1 MKLHLI
7 RPIISSGLVI
17 ISISS
22 VVAQVDYADKV
33 SSLKNEFPKED
44 VIAYQH
50 KQVINFL
57 LNKDPAPGE
66 AKVKAIVTTEVTLV
80 PVKDYV
86 KFEDGLFYNQQI
98 SVDNVK
104 AIDSKGKEIF
114 IQRQCG
120 SYSRDDIFF
129 DDTKLCVVKFPLE
142 EKGKGCSYSYK
153 ETYNDVKYVTS
164 FYFNNSIPAV
174 EEIIEFDIPTWIE
187 IDLREFNFQQAGIEK
202 TTSKENDIT
211 KIIFRVKNAS
221 AYEDEDHSP
230 NHGLFPINK

>member
-1 MKLHLI
+1 M
-7 RPIISSGLVI
+7 
-17 ISISS
+17 
-22 VVAQVDYADKV
+22 DYADKV

-57 LNKDPAPGE
+57 LNKDATPGD
-66 AKVKAIVTTEVTLV
+66 AKVKAVVTTEVTLV

-86 KFEDGLFYNQQI
+86 KYEDGLFYNQQI

-104 AIDSKGKEIF
+104 AVDSKGKEIL

-129 DDTKLCVVKFPLE
+129 DDTKLCVVRFPLE

-153 ETYNDVKYVTS
+153 ETYNDVKYLTS

-174 EEIIEFDIPTWIE
+174 DEIIEFDIPTWIE
-187 IDLREFNFQQAGIEK
+187 IDLREFNFQGARDRKDNEQRE
-202 TTSKENDIT
+202 
-211 KIIFRVKNAS
+211 
-221 AYEDEDHSP
+221 
-230 NHGLFPINK
+230 